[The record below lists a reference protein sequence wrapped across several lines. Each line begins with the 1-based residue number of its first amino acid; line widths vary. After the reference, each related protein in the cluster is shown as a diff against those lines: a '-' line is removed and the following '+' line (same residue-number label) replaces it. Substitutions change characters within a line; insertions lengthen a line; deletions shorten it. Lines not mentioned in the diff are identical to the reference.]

1 MVEDPT
7 GSRRIPREFDGG
19 NLTDRS
25 CGVGGA
31 KVDVAENVLPSGVPP
46 KWSY

>member
-7 GSRRIPREFDGG
+7 GRDEFRECDGG
-19 NLTDRS
+19 NLTDRN

-31 KVDVAENVLPSGVPP
+31 KVDVTENVLPSGVPP